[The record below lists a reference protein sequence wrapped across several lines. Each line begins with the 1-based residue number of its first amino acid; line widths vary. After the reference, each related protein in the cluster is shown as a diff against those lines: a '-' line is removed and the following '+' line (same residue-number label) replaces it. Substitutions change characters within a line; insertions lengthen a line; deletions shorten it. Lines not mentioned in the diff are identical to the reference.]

1 MTIFLL
7 RDYHMSELFEGY
19 EGDTLDAQ
27 QLKQDNIN
35 HKLTSI
41 GSLEA
46 FTAAMAATPVD
57 RKQRTKMMRDPTI
70 PARHMYYQKP
80 STKHKEQVRSSID
93 WLLLH
98 ADELPPELNMEKN
111 CAPRGVVARDITVN
125 VGSVESREA
134 DAAIQDASREDA
146 SVGLFYMEGI
156 SAYKGRTAAFFEALR
171 NPNLRGDM
179 HRRGLSDA
187 QVQLYLGEVQA
198 EAYRKYAEHKA
209 YMLRWRGMQ
218 EFRGVTRAIEE
229 EAKGVK
235 LSKAQSNAKD
245 MPSQERLNELLS
257 YDPET
262 GTLVRAIAQRGVTKG
277 SAAYTVRKDG
287 KLKTR
292 VDYGLFATARVVYML
307 VTGIDPKEA
316 TIHCINGDLS
326 DLRWDNLMLE
336 TTSNAVSGSGVRDRE
351 RLEYDTKYRARIK
364 ISGKEIRVGDFDT
377 EEEAEAAKSLFIKTL
392 KRSDTPSGP

>member
-1 MTIFLL
+1 MN
-7 RDYHMSELFEGY
+7 SELFEGY
-19 EGDTLDAQ
+19 DGDAIDSQ

-41 GSLEA
+41 GNLRG
-46 FTAAMAATPVD
+46 FTATMAATPVD
-57 RKQRTKMMRDPTI
+57 RKERTKMMRDPKI
-70 PARHMYYQKP
+70 PARRMFYRKP
-80 STKHKEQVRSSID
+80 SNMGKEQAQDCID
-93 WLLLH
+93 WLNLH
-98 ADELPPELNMEKN
+98 KAELPAELDTESGESNS
-111 CAPRGVVARDITVN
+111 PRN
-125 VGSVESREA
+125 VEINIGSVESREA

-179 HRRGLSDA
+179 HKRGLSDA

-229 EAKGVK
+229 EAKGVT

-262 GTLVRAIAQRGVTKG
+262 GTLVWAVARGRSAKG
-277 SAAYTVRKDG
+277 TEAYTVRKDG
-287 KLKTR
+287 KLKTQ
-292 VDYGLFATARVVYML
+292 VDGGLFSTTRVVYTL

-336 TTSNAVSGSGVRDRE
+336 TTSNAVSSTGVTDKE
-351 RLEYDTKYRARIK
+351 RLNYDTKYRARVK
-364 ISGKEIRVGDFDT
+364 IGGKETVIGDFDT
-377 EEEAEAAKSLFIKTL
+377 EEEAESAKSLFIKTL
-392 KRSDTPSGP
+392 KRQHTPLAP

>member
-1 MTIFLL
+1 MN
-7 RDYHMSELFEGY
+7 SELFEGY
-19 EGDTLDAQ
+19 DGDTLDSQ

-41 GSLEA
+41 GNLRG

-70 PARHMYYQKP
+70 PARHMYYRKP
-80 STKHKEQVRSSID
+80 SNMGKDQAQDCID
-93 WLLLH
+93 WLH
-98 ADELPPELNMEKN
+98 MHKAELPSELDTESGESNS
-111 CAPRGVVARDITVN
+111 PRNVEIN

-134 DAAIQDASREDA
+134 DKAIEDASREDA

-156 SAYKGRTAAFFEALR
+156 SAYRGRTAAFFEALR

>member
-1 MTIFLL
+1 MN
-7 RDYHMSELFEGY
+7 SELFEGY

-27 QLKQDNIN
+27 QLKQDNVN

-41 GSLEA
+41 GNLRG

-70 PARHMYYQKP
+70 PARHMYYRKP
-80 STKHKEQVRSSID
+80 SNMGKDQAQECID
-93 WLLLH
+93 WLNMH
-98 ADELPPELNMEKN
+98 KAELPSELDTESGESNS
-111 CAPRGVVARDITVN
+111 PRNVEIN

-187 QVQLYLGEVQA
+187 KVQLYLGEVQA
-198 EAYRKYAEHKA
+198 KAYRKYAEHKA

-262 GTLVRAIAQRGVTKG
+262 GTLVWAAARSGVRRG
-277 SAAYTVRKDG
+277 SRAYTVRKDG
-287 KLKTR
+287 KIKTR
-292 VDYGLFATARVVYML
+292 VDGGDFSASRLVYML
-307 VTGIDPKEA
+307 VTGIDPKDA
-316 TIHCINGDLS
+316 TIHCINGDMS
-326 DLRWDNLMLE
+326 DLSWDNLMLE
-336 TTSNAVSGSGVRDRE
+336 TTSNVVMGSSAEDRT
-351 RLEYDTKYRARIK
+351 RLDYDTKYRARVMV
-364 ISGKEIRVGDFDT
+364 SGKAIRIGDFDT
-377 EEEAEAAKSLFIKTL
+377 EEEAESAKSLFIKTL
-392 KRSDTPSGP
+392 KLGSTPLAP

>member
-1 MTIFLL
+1 MN
-7 RDYHMSELFEGY
+7 SELFEGY
-19 EGDTLDAQ
+19 DGDTLDSQ

-41 GSLEA
+41 GNLRG
-46 FTAAMAATPVD
+46 FTAAMASTPVD

-70 PARHMYYQKP
+70 PARHMYYRKP
-80 STKHKEQVRSSID
+80 SNMGKDQAQDCID
-93 WLLLH
+93 WLH
-98 ADELPPELNMEKN
+98 IHKAELPAELDTESGESNS
-111 CAPRGVVARDITVN
+111 PRNVEIN

-134 DAAIQDASREDA
+134 DKAIEDASREDA

-156 SAYKGRTAAFFEALR
+156 SAYRGRTAAFFEALR
-171 NPNLRGDM
+171 NPNLQGYM

-277 SAAYTVRKDG
+277 SVAYTVRKDG

-307 VTGIDPKEA
+307 VTGIDPKDA
-316 TIHCINGDLS
+316 TIHYINGDLS

-336 TTSNAVSGSGVRDRE
+336 TTSNVVMGSSAEDRT
-351 RLEYDTKYRARIK
+351 RLDYDTKYRARVMV
-364 ISGKEIRVGDFDT
+364 SGKAIRIGDFDT
-377 EEEAEAAKSLFIKTL
+377 EEEAEAAKSLFVKTL
-392 KRSDTPSGP
+392 KRSDTPLAP

>member
-1 MTIFLL
+1 MN
-7 RDYHMSELFEGY
+7 SELFEGY
-19 EGDTLDAQ
+19 EGDTLDSQ

-35 HKLTSI
+35 HRLTSI
-41 GSLEA
+41 GNLRG
-46 FTAAMAATPVD
+46 FTAAMASTPVD

-70 PARHMYYQKP
+70 PARHMYYRKP
-80 STKHKEQVRSSID
+80 SNMGKDQAQDCID
-93 WLLLH
+93 WLH
-98 ADELPPELNMEKN
+98 MHKAELPAELDTESGESNS
-111 CAPRGVVARDITVN
+111 PRNVEIN

-134 DAAIQDASREDA
+134 DKAIEDASREDA

-262 GTLVRAIAQRGVTKG
+262 GTLVWAAARSGVRRG
-277 SAAYTVRKDG
+277 SRAYTVRKDG

-292 VDYGLFATARVVYML
+292 VDGGDFSASRLVYML
-307 VTGIDPKEA
+307 VTGIDPKDA

-326 DLRWDNLMLE
+326 DLSWDNLMLE
-336 TTSNAVSGSGVRDRE
+336 TTSNVVMGSSAEDRT
-351 RLEYDTKYRARIK
+351 RLDYDTKYRARVMV
-364 ISGKEIRVGDFDT
+364 SGKAIRIGDFDT
-377 EEEAEAAKSLFIKTL
+377 EEEAESAKSLFIKTL
-392 KRSDTPSGP
+392 KRGSTPLAP

>member
-1 MTIFLL
+1 MN
-7 RDYHMSELFEGY
+7 SELFEGH

-27 QLKQDNIN
+27 QLKQDNVN

-41 GSLEA
+41 GNLRG

-70 PARHMYYQKP
+70 PARHMYYRKP

-111 CAPRGVVARDITVN
+111 CAPRGVVSRDITVN

-146 SVGLFYMEGI
+146 SVGLYYMEGI

-257 YDPET
+257 YDPLE
-262 GTLVRAIAQRGVTKG
+262 GTLVWATARRGVTKG
-277 SAAYTVRKDG
+277 SEAYTVRKDNG
-287 KLKTR
+287 KVLTR
-292 VDYGLFATARVVYML
+292 VDGGLFATARVIYTL

-316 TIHCINGDLS
+316 TIHCINNDLS

-336 TTSNAVSGSGVRDRE
+336 TTATPVSTSGVTEKE
-351 RLEYDTKYRARIK
+351 RLNFDTKYRAKLQVASKDIL
-364 ISGKEIRVGDFDT
+364 IGDFDT
-377 EEEAEAAKSLFIKTL
+377 EEEASLAKSLFVKTL
-392 KRSDTPSGP
+392 KRGDTPAGR

>member
-1 MTIFLL
+1 MN
-7 RDYHMSELFEGY
+7 SELFEGY

-27 QLKQDNIN
+27 QLKQDNVN

-41 GSLEA
+41 GNLRG
-46 FTAAMAATPVD
+46 FTAARAATPVD

-70 PARHMYYQKP
+70 PARHMYYRKP
-80 STKHKEQVRSSID
+80 SNMGKDQAQECID
-93 WLLLH
+93 WLNMH
-98 ADELPPELNMEKN
+98 KAELPSELDTESGESNS
-111 CAPRGVVARDITVN
+111 PRNVEIN

-187 QVQLYLGEVQA
+187 KVQLYLGEVQA
-198 EAYRKYAEHKA
+198 KAYRKYAEHKA

-262 GTLVRAIAQRGVTKG
+262 GTLVWAAARSGVRRG
-277 SAAYTVRKDG
+277 SRAYTVRKDG
-287 KLKTR
+287 KIKTR
-292 VDYGLFATARVVYML
+292 VDGGDFSASRLVYML
-307 VTGIDPKEA
+307 VTGIDPKDA
-316 TIHCINGDLS
+316 TIHCINGDMS
-326 DLRWDNLMLE
+326 DLSWDNLMLE
-336 TTSNAVSGSGVRDRE
+336 TTSNVVMGSSAEDRT
-351 RLEYDTKYRARIK
+351 RLDYDTKYRARVMV
-364 ISGKEIRVGDFDT
+364 SGKAIRIGDFDT

-392 KRSDTPSGP
+392 KRQHTPLAP

>member
-1 MTIFLL
+1 MN
-7 RDYHMSELFEGY
+7 SELFEGY
-19 EGDTLDAQ
+19 DGDTLDAQ

-41 GSLEA
+41 GNLRG
-46 FTAAMAATPVD
+46 FTAAMASTPVD

-70 PARHMYYQKP
+70 PARHMYYRKP
-80 STKHKEQVRSSID
+80 SNRGKDQAQDCID
-93 WLLLH
+93 WLNMH
-98 ADELPPELNMEKN
+98 KPELPEELETEQGQH
-111 CAPRGVVARDITVN
+111 RGVLSAICIG
-125 VGSVESREA
+125 VGKVENREV
-134 DAAIQDASREDA
+134 DKAIEDASREDP

-171 NPNLRGDM
+171 NPNLRGDL

-198 EAYRKYAEHKA
+198 EAYRRYAEHKA

-235 LSKAQSNAKD
+235 LSKAQSHAKD
-245 MPSQERLNELLS
+245 MPSQERLNALLS

-262 GTLVRAIAQRGVTKG
+262 GTLVRAIAQRGVTRG
-277 SAAYTVRKDG
+277 SVAYTVRKDG

-292 VDYGLFATARVVYML
+292 VDGGLFATARVVYTL
-307 VTGIDPKEA
+307 VSGVDPKEA

-336 TTSNAVSGSGVRDRE
+336 TTATPVSTSGVTEKE
-351 RLEYDTKYRARIK
+351 RLNFDTKYRAKLQVASKDIL
-364 ISGKEIRVGDFDT
+364 IGDFDT
-377 EEEAEAAKSLFIKTL
+377 EEEASLAKSLFVKTL
-392 KRSDTPSGP
+392 KLSDTPAGR

>member
-1 MTIFLL
+1 MN
-7 RDYHMSELFEGY
+7 SELFEGY
-19 EGDTLDAQ
+19 DGDAIDSQ

-41 GSLEA
+41 GNLRG
-46 FTAAMAATPVD
+46 FTATMAATPVD
-57 RKQRTKMMRDPTI
+57 RKERTKMMRDPKI
-70 PARHMYYQKP
+70 PARRMFYRKP
-80 STKHKEQVRSSID
+80 SNMGKEQAQDCID
-93 WLLLH
+93 WLNLH
-98 ADELPPELNMEKN
+98 RSELPEELETEQGQH
-111 CAPRGVVARDITVN
+111 RGVLSAICIG
-125 VGSVESREA
+125 VGKVENREV
-134 DAAIQDASREDA
+134 DKAIEDASREDA

-179 HRRGLSDA
+179 HKRGLSDA

-229 EAKGVK
+229 EAKGVT

-262 GTLVRAIAQRGVTKG
+262 GTLVWATARRGVRRG
-277 SAAYTVRKDG
+277 SRAYTVRKDNG
-287 KLKTR
+287 KVLTR
-292 VDYGLFATARVVYML
+292 VDGGLFATARVVYTL
-307 VTGIDPKEA
+307 VTGIDPKDA

-326 DLRWDNLMLE
+326 DLSWDNLMLE
-336 TTSNAVSGSGVRDRE
+336 TTSNAVSSTGVTDKE
-351 RLEYDTKYRARIK
+351 RLNYDTKYRARVK
-364 ISGKEIRVGDFDT
+364 ISGKETVIGDFDT

-392 KRSDTPSGP
+392 KRGVAPSVP

>member
-1 MTIFLL
+1 
-7 RDYHMSELFEGY
+7 
-19 EGDTLDAQ
+19 
-27 QLKQDNIN
+27 
-35 HKLTSI
+35 
-41 GSLEA
+41 
-46 FTAAMAATPVD
+46 
-57 RKQRTKMMRDPTI
+57 
-70 PARHMYYQKP
+70 
-80 STKHKEQVRSSID
+80 
-93 WLLLH
+93 
-98 ADELPPELNMEKN
+98 
-111 CAPRGVVARDITVN
+111 
-125 VGSVESREA
+125 
-134 DAAIQDASREDA
+134 
-146 SVGLFYMEGI
+146 
-156 SAYKGRTAAFFEALR
+156 
-171 NPNLRGDM
+171 
-179 HRRGLSDA
+179 
-187 QVQLYLGEVQA
+187 
-198 EAYRKYAEHKA
+198 
-209 YMLRWRGMQ
+209 
-218 EFRGVTRAIEE
+218 
-229 EAKGVK
+229 
-235 LSKAQSNAKD
+235 

>member
-1 MTIFLL
+1 MN
-7 RDYHMSELFEGY
+7 SELFEGY
-19 EGDTLDAQ
+19 DGDAIDSQ

-41 GSLEA
+41 GNLRG
-46 FTAAMAATPVD
+46 FTATMAATPVD
-57 RKQRTKMMRDPTI
+57 RKERTKMMRDPKI
-70 PARHMYYQKP
+70 PARRMFYRKP
-80 STKHKEQVRSSID
+80 SNMGKEQAQDCID
-93 WLLLH
+93 WLNLH
-98 ADELPPELNMEKN
+98 KAELPAELDTESGESNS
-111 CAPRGVVARDITVN
+111 PRN
-125 VGSVESREA
+125 VEINIGSVESREA
-134 DAAIQDASREDA
+134 DRAIQDASREDA

-179 HRRGLSDA
+179 HKRGLSDA

-198 EAYRKYAEHKA
+198 KAYRKYAEHKA

-229 EAKGVK
+229 EAKGVT

-262 GTLVRAIAQRGVTKG
+262 GTLVWATARRGVRRG
-277 SAAYTVRKDG
+277 SRAYTVRKNG
-287 KLKTR
+287 KLQTS
-292 VDYGLFATARVVYML
+292 VDGGDFYTARVIYML

-336 TTSNAVSGSGVRDRE
+336 TTSNAVMCSSAEDRA
-351 RLEYDTKYRARIK
+351 RLGYDTKYRARVMV
-364 ISGKEIRVGDFDT
+364 SGKAIRIGDFDT
-377 EEEAEAAKSLFIKTL
+377 EEEAESAKSLFIKTL
-392 KRSDTPSGP
+392 KRQHTPLAP

>member
-1 MTIFLL
+1 MN
-7 RDYHMSELFEGY
+7 SELFEGY
-19 EGDTLDAQ
+19 DGDTLDAQ
-27 QLKQDNIN
+27 QLKQDNVN

-41 GSLEA
+41 GNLRG

-70 PARHMYYQKP
+70 PARHMYYRKP
-80 STKHKEQVRSSID
+80 SNMGKDQAQDCID
-93 WLLLH
+93 WLH
-98 ADELPPELNMEKN
+98 MHKAELPSELDTESGESNS
-111 CAPRGVVARDITVN
+111 PRNVEIN

-134 DAAIQDASREDA
+134 DKAIEDASREDA

-156 SAYKGRTAAFFEALR
+156 SAYRGRTAAFFEALR
-171 NPNLRGDM
+171 NPNLQGYM

-307 VTGIDPKEA
+307 VTGIDPKDA
-316 TIHCINGDLS
+316 TIHYINGDLS

-336 TTSNAVSGSGVRDRE
+336 TTSNVVMGSSAEDRT
-351 RLEYDTKYRARIK
+351 RLDYDTKYRARVMV
-364 ISGKEIRVGDFDT
+364 SGKAIRIGDFDT
-377 EEEAEAAKSLFIKTL
+377 EEEAEAAKSLFVKTL
-392 KRSDTPSGP
+392 KRSDTPLAP

>member
-1 MTIFLL
+1 MN
-7 RDYHMSELFEGY
+7 SELFEGY

-27 QLKQDNIN
+27 QLKQDNVN

-70 PARHMYYQKP
+70 PARHMYYRKP

-111 CAPRGVVARDITVN
+111 CAPRGVVSRDITVN

-146 SVGLFYMEGI
+146 SVGLYYMEGI

-257 YDPET
+257 YDPDT
-262 GTLVRAIAQRGVTKG
+262 GTLVRAVSASGVKRGSV
-277 SAAYTVRKDG
+277 AYTVRKDG

-292 VDYGLFATARVVYML
+292 VDGGIFATARVIYTL

-316 TIHCINGDLS
+316 TIHCINNDLS

-336 TTSNAVSGSGVRDRE
+336 TTATPVSTSGVTEKE
-351 RLEYDTKYRARIK
+351 RLNFDTKYRAKLQVASKDIL
-364 ISGKEIRVGDFDT
+364 IGDFDT
-377 EEEAEAAKSLFIKTL
+377 EEEASLAKSLFVKTL
-392 KRSDTPSGP
+392 KRGDTPAGR

>member
-1 MTIFLL
+1 
-7 RDYHMSELFEGY
+7 
-19 EGDTLDAQ
+19 
-27 QLKQDNIN
+27 
-35 HKLTSI
+35 
-41 GSLEA
+41 
-46 FTAAMAATPVD
+46 
-57 RKQRTKMMRDPTI
+57 MMRDPTI
-70 PARHMYYQKP
+70 PARHMYYRKP
-80 STKHKEQVRSSID
+80 SNMGKDQAQDCID
-93 WLLLH
+93 WLH
-98 ADELPPELNMEKN
+98 MHKAELPSELDTESGESNS
-111 CAPRGVVARDITVN
+111 PRNVEIN

-134 DAAIQDASREDA
+134 DKAIEDASREDA

-277 SAAYTVRKDG
+277 SVAYTVRKDG

-292 VDYGLFATARVVYML
+292 VDGGLFATARVVYML
-307 VTGIDPKEA
+307 VTGIDPKDA
-316 TIHCINGDLS
+316 TIHYINGDLS

-336 TTSNAVSGSGVRDRE
+336 TTSNVVMGSSAEDRT
-351 RLEYDTKYRARIK
+351 RLDYDTKYRARVMV
-364 ISGKEIRVGDFDT
+364 SGKAIRIGDFDT
-377 EEEAEAAKSLFIKTL
+377 EEEAEAAKSLFVKTL
-392 KRSDTPSGP
+392 KRSDTPLAP

>member
-1 MTIFLL
+1 M
-7 RDYHMSELFEGY
+7 LFEDGY
-19 EGDTLDAQ
+19 DGDALDYQ
-27 QLKQDNIN
+27 QLKQDNVN

-41 GSLEA
+41 GNLRG

-70 PARHMYYQKP
+70 PARHMYYRKP
-80 STKHKEQVRSSID
+80 SNMGKDQAQDCID
-93 WLLLH
+93 WLNMH
-98 ADELPPELNMEKN
+98 KSELPEELETEQGQH
-111 CAPRGVVARDITVN
+111 RGVLSAICIG
-125 VGSVESREA
+125 VGKVENREV
-134 DAAIQDASREDA
+134 DKAIEDASREDA
-146 SVGLFYMEGI
+146 SVGLYYMEGI

-277 SAAYTVRKDG
+277 SVAYTVRKDG

-307 VTGIDPKEA
+307 VTGIDPKDA

-336 TTSNAVSGSGVRDRE
+336 TTSNAVSSTGVADRDR
-351 RLEYDTKYRARIK
+351 LHYDTKYRAEVR
-364 ISGKEIRVGDFDT
+364 ISGKLHVVGYFDT
-377 EEEAEAAKSLFIKTL
+377 EEEAESAKSLFIKTL
-392 KRSDTPSGP
+392 KRSDTPSHP

>member
-1 MTIFLL
+1 MN
-7 RDYHMSELFEGY
+7 SELFEGY
-19 EGDTLDAQ
+19 DGDAIDSQ

-41 GSLEA
+41 GNLRG
-46 FTAAMAATPVD
+46 FTAAMASTPVD
-57 RKQRTKMMRDPTI
+57 RKERTRMMRDPKI
-70 PARHMYYQKP
+70 PARRMFYRKP
-80 STKHKEQVRSSID
+80 SNMGKDQVQDCID
-93 WLLLH
+93 WLNLH
-98 ADELPPELNMEKN
+98 KADLPAELDTESGESNS
-111 CAPRGVVARDITVN
+111 PRNLEIN
-125 VGSVESREA
+125 IGSVESREA
-134 DAAIQDASREDA
+134 DRAIQDASREDA

-171 NPNLRGDM
+171 NPNLRGYM
-179 HRRGLSDA
+179 HTRGLSDA

-198 EAYRKYAEHKA
+198 KAYRKYAEHKA

-229 EAKGVK
+229 EAKGVT

-245 MPSQERLNELLS
+245 MPSQERLNDLLS

-262 GTLVRAIAQRGVTKG
+262 GTLVWAVARGRSAKG
-277 SAAYTVRKDG
+277 TEAYTVRKDG
-287 KLKTR
+287 KLKTQ
-292 VDYGLFATARVVYML
+292 VDGGLFSTARVVYTL

-336 TTSNAVSGSGVRDRE
+336 TTSNVVMSSSAEDRA
-351 RLEYDTKYRARIK
+351 RLGYDTKYRARVMV
-364 ISGKEIRVGDFDT
+364 SGKAIRIGDFDT
-377 EEEAEAAKSLFIKTL
+377 EEEAESAKSLFIKTL
-392 KRSDTPSGP
+392 KRGSTPLAP

>member
-1 MTIFLL
+1 MN
-7 RDYHMSELFEGY
+7 SELFEGY
-19 EGDTLDAQ
+19 EGDMLDAQ
-27 QLKQDNIN
+27 QLKQDNVN

-41 GSLEA
+41 GNLRG

-70 PARHMYYQKP
+70 PARHMYYRKP
-80 STKHKEQVRSSID
+80 SNMGKDQAQDCID
-93 WLLLH
+93 WLH
-98 ADELPPELNMEKN
+98 MHKAELPAELDTESGESNS
-111 CAPRGVVARDITVN
+111 PRNVEIN

-134 DAAIQDASREDA
+134 DKAIEDASREDA

-262 GTLVRAIAQRGVTKG
+262 GTLVWHHTIRRCKAG
-277 SAAYTVRKDG
+277 SDAFTVKSDG
-287 KLKTR
+287 KLKTTI
-292 VDYGLFATARVVYML
+292 DGGKYATPRVVYTL
-307 VTGIDPKEA
+307 VTGIDPKDA

-326 DLRWDNLMLE
+326 DLSWDNLMLE
-336 TTSNAVSGSGVRDRE
+336 TTSNVAMGSSAEDRT
-351 RLEYDTKYRARIK
+351 RLDYDTKYRARVMV
-364 ISGKEIRVGDFDT
+364 SGKAIRIGDFDT

-392 KRSDTPSGP
+392 KRKGTPLAP

>member
-1 MTIFLL
+1 MN
-7 RDYHMSELFEGY
+7 SELFEGY
-19 EGDTLDAQ
+19 DGDTLDSQ

-41 GSLEA
+41 GNLRG
-46 FTAAMAATPVD
+46 FTAAMASTPVD

-70 PARHMYYQKP
+70 PARHMYYRKP
-80 STKHKEQVRSSID
+80 SNMGKNQAQDCID
-93 WLLLH
+93 WLNMH
-98 ADELPPELNMEKN
+98 KSELPEELETEQGQH
-111 CAPRGVVARDITVN
+111 RGVLSAICIG
-125 VGSVESREA
+125 VGKVENREV
-134 DAAIQDASREDA
+134 DKAIEDASREDA

-187 QVQLYLGEVQA
+187 QVQLYLGEIQA

-229 EAKGVK
+229 ESKGVK

-262 GTLVRAIAQRGVTKG
+262 GTLVWAVARGR
-277 SAAYTVRKDG
+277 SASGTEAYTVRKDG
-287 KLKTR
+287 KLKTQ
-292 VDYGLFATARVVYML
+292 VDGGLFATARVVYML
-307 VTGIDPKEA
+307 VTGIDPKDA

-336 TTSNAVSGSGVRDRE
+336 TTSNAVSSTGVADRDR
-351 RLEYDTKYRARIK
+351 LHYDTKYRAEVR
-364 ISGKEIRVGDFDT
+364 ISGKLHVVGYFDT

-392 KRSDTPSGP
+392 KRQHTPSHP

>member
-19 EGDTLDAQ
+19 EGDTLDSQ

-46 FTAAMAATPVD
+46 FTGAMAATPVD

-70 PARHMYYQKP
+70 PARHMYYRKP

-146 SVGLFYMEGI
+146 SVGLYYMEGI

-171 NPNLRGDM
+171 NPNLRGYM
-179 HRRGLSDA
+179 HSRGLSDA

-198 EAYRKYAEHKA
+198 KAYRKYAEHKA

-229 EAKGVK
+229 EAKGIK

-277 SAAYTVRKDG
+277 SVAYTVRKDG

-307 VTGIDPKEA
+307 VTGIDPKDA
-316 TIHCINGDLS
+316 TIHYINGDLS

-336 TTSNAVSGSGVRDRE
+336 TTSNVVMGSSAEDRT
-351 RLEYDTKYRARIK
+351 RLDYDTKYRARVMV
-364 ISGKEIRVGDFDT
+364 SGKAIRIGDFDT
-377 EEEAEAAKSLFIKTL
+377 EEEAEAAKSLFVKTL
-392 KRSDTPSGP
+392 KRSDTPLAP

>member
-1 MTIFLL
+1 MN
-7 RDYHMSELFEGY
+7 SELFEGY
-19 EGDTLDAQ
+19 DGDTLDSQ

-35 HKLTSI
+35 HRLTSI
-41 GSLEA
+41 GNLRG

-70 PARHMYYQKP
+70 PARHMYYRKP
-80 STKHKEQVRSSID
+80 SNMGKDQAQDCID
-93 WLLLH
+93 WLNMHKSDLPE
-98 ADELPPELNMEKN
+98 ELETEQGQH
-111 CAPRGVVARDITVN
+111 RGVLSAICIG
-125 VGSVESREA
+125 VGKVENREV
-134 DAAIQDASREDA
+134 DKAIEDSSREDG

-198 EAYRKYAEHKA
+198 RSYRKYAEHKA

-235 LSKAQSNAKD
+235 LSKAQSHAKD

-262 GTLVRAIAQRGVTKG
+262 GTLVWHHTIRRCKAG
-277 SAAYTVRKDG
+277 SDAFTVKSDG
-287 KLKTR
+287 KLKTTI
-292 VDYGLFATARVVYML
+292 DGGKYATPRVVYML
-307 VTGIDPKEA
+307 VTGIDPKDA
-316 TIHCINGDLS
+316 TIHCINGDMS
-326 DLRWDNLMLE
+326 DLSWDNLMLE
-336 TTSNAVSGSGVRDRE
+336 TTSNAVSSTGVTDKE
-351 RLEYDTKYRARIK
+351 RLNYDTKYRARVK
-364 ISGKEIRVGDFDT
+364 ISGKGIVVGDFDT

-392 KRSDTPSGP
+392 KRKGTPSVP

>member
-1 MTIFLL
+1 MN
-7 RDYHMSELFEGY
+7 SELFEGY
-19 EGDTLDAQ
+19 DGDTLDSQ
-27 QLKQDNIN
+27 QLKQDNVN

-41 GSLEA
+41 GNLRG

-70 PARHMYYQKP
+70 PARHMYYRKP
-80 STKHKEQVRSSID
+80 SNMGKDQAQDCID
-93 WLLLH
+93 WLH
-98 ADELPPELNMEKN
+98 MHKAELPSELDTESGESNS
-111 CAPRGVVARDITVN
+111 PRNVEIN

-134 DAAIQDASREDA
+134 DKAIEDASREDA

-156 SAYKGRTAAFFEALR
+156 SAYRGRTAAFFEALR

>member
-1 MTIFLL
+1 MN
-7 RDYHMSELFEGY
+7 SELFEGY
-19 EGDTLDAQ
+19 DGDTLDSQ

-41 GSLEA
+41 GNLRG
-46 FTAAMAATPVD
+46 FTAAMASTPVD

-70 PARHMYYQKP
+70 PARHMYYRKP
-80 STKHKEQVRSSID
+80 SNMGKDQAQDCID
-93 WLLLH
+93 WLH
-98 ADELPPELNMEKN
+98 IHKAELPAELDTESGESNS
-111 CAPRGVVARDITVN
+111 PRNVEIN

-134 DAAIQDASREDA
+134 DKAIEDASREDA

-187 QVQLYLGEVQA
+187 QVQLYLGEIQA

-277 SAAYTVRKDG
+277 SVAYTVRKDG

-307 VTGIDPKEA
+307 VTGIDPKDA

-336 TTSNAVSGSGVRDRE
+336 TTATPVSTSGVTEKE
-351 RLEYDTKYRARIK
+351 RLNFDTKYRAKLQVASKDIL
-364 ISGKEIRVGDFDT
+364 IGDFDT
-377 EEEAEAAKSLFIKTL
+377 EEEASLAKSLFVKTL
-392 KRSDTPSGP
+392 KLSDTPAGR

>member
-1 MTIFLL
+1 MN
-7 RDYHMSELFEGY
+7 SELFEGY

-27 QLKQDNIN
+27 QLKQDNVN

-41 GSLEA
+41 GNLRG

-70 PARHMYYQKP
+70 PARHMYYRKP
-80 STKHKEQVRSSID
+80 SNMGKDQAQECID
-93 WLLLH
+93 WLH
-98 ADELPPELNMEKN
+98 MHKSELPAELDTESGESNS
-111 CAPRGVVARDITVN
+111 PRNVEIN

-134 DAAIQDASREDA
+134 DKAIEDASREDA

-257 YDPET
+257 YDPDT
-262 GTLVRAIAQRGVTKG
+262 GTLVRAVSASGVKRGSV
-277 SAAYTVRKDG
+277 AYTVRKDG

-292 VDYGLFATARVVYML
+292 VDGGIFATARVIYTL

-316 TIHCINGDLS
+316 TIHCINNDLS

-336 TTSNAVSGSGVRDRE
+336 TTATPVSTSGVTEKE
-351 RLEYDTKYRARIK
+351 RLNFDTKYRAKLQVASKDIL
-364 ISGKEIRVGDFDT
+364 IGDFDT
-377 EEEAEAAKSLFIKTL
+377 EEEASLAKSLFVKTL
-392 KRSDTPSGP
+392 KRGDTPAGR

>member
-1 MTIFLL
+1 MN
-7 RDYHMSELFEGY
+7 SELFEGY
-19 EGDTLDAQ
+19 DGDTLDSQ

-41 GSLEA
+41 GNLRG
-46 FTAAMAATPVD
+46 FTAAMASTPVD

-70 PARHMYYQKP
+70 PARHMYYRKP
-80 STKHKEQVRSSID
+80 SNMGKDQAQDCID
-93 WLLLH
+93 WLH
-98 ADELPPELNMEKN
+98 IHKAELPAELDTESGESNS
-111 CAPRGVVARDITVN
+111 PRNVEIN

-134 DAAIQDASREDA
+134 DKAIEDASREDA

-187 QVQLYLGEVQA
+187 QVQLYLGEIQA

-307 VTGIDPKEA
+307 VTGIDPKDA

-336 TTSNAVSGSGVRDRE
+336 TTATPVSTSGVTEKE
-351 RLEYDTKYRARIK
+351 RLNFDTKYRAKLQVASKDIL
-364 ISGKEIRVGDFDT
+364 IGDFDT
-377 EEEAEAAKSLFIKTL
+377 EEEASLAKSLFVKTL
-392 KRSDTPSGP
+392 KLSDTPAGR

>member
-1 MTIFLL
+1 MN
-7 RDYHMSELFEGY
+7 SELFEGY

-27 QLKQDNIN
+27 QLKQDNVN

-41 GSLEA
+41 GNLRG

-70 PARHMYYQKP
+70 PARHMYYRKP
-80 STKHKEQVRSSID
+80 SNMGKDQAQECID
-93 WLLLH
+93 WLNMH
-98 ADELPPELNMEKN
+98 KSELPEELETEQGQH
-111 CAPRGVVARDITVN
+111 RGVLSAICI
-125 VGSVESREA
+125 GIGKVENREV
-134 DAAIQDASREDA
+134 DKAIEDASREDA
-146 SVGLFYMEGI
+146 SVGLYYMEGI

-235 LSKAQSNAKD
+235 LSKAQSNAKE

-257 YDPET
+257 YDPKT
-262 GTLVRAIAQRGVTKG
+262 GTLVWATARGRSAKG
-277 SAAYTVRKDG
+277 TEAYTVRKDG
-287 KLKTR
+287 KLKTQ
-292 VDYGLFATARVVYML
+292 VDGGLFATARVVYML

-326 DLRWDNLMLE
+326 DLSWDNLMLE
-336 TTSNAVSGSGVRDRE
+336 TTATPVSTSGVTEKE
-351 RLEYDTKYRARIK
+351 RLNFDTKYRAKLQVASKDIL
-364 ISGKEIRVGDFDT
+364 IGDFDT
-377 EEEAEAAKSLFIKTL
+377 EEEASLAKSLFVKTL
-392 KRSDTPSGP
+392 KRQHTPAGR

>member
-1 MTIFLL
+1 MN
-7 RDYHMSELFEGY
+7 SELFEGY
-19 EGDTLDAQ
+19 DGDTLDAQ
-27 QLKQDNIN
+27 QLKQDNVN

-41 GSLEA
+41 GNLRG

-70 PARHMYYQKP
+70 PARHMYYRKP
-80 STKHKEQVRSSID
+80 SNMGKDQAQDCID
-93 WLLLH
+93 WLNMH
-98 ADELPPELNMEKN
+98 KSELPEELETEQGHH
-111 CAPRGVVARDITVN
+111 RGVLSAICIG

-134 DAAIQDASREDA
+134 DKAIEDASREDA

-156 SAYKGRTAAFFEALR
+156 SAYRGRTAAFFEALR
-171 NPNLRGDM
+171 NPNLQGYM

-235 LSKAQSNAKD
+235 PSKAQSNAKD

-262 GTLVRAIAQRGVTKG
+262 GTLVRAIAASGVKRG
-277 SAAYTVRKDG
+277 SAAYTITSKGTLRTTVDG
-287 KLKTR
+287 GKYLT
-292 VDYGLFATARVVYML
+292 TRVVYML
-307 VTGIDPKEA
+307 VTGIDPKDA

-336 TTSNAVSGSGVRDRE
+336 TTSNVVMGSSAEDRT
-351 RLEYDTKYRARIK
+351 RLDYDTKYRARVMV
-364 ISGKEIRVGDFDT
+364 SGKAIRIGDFDT

-392 KRSDTPSGP
+392 KRGGHPLAP

>member
-1 MTIFLL
+1 MNC
-7 RDYHMSELFEGY
+7 ELFEGY
-19 EGDTLDAQ
+19 DGDAIDSQ

-41 GSLEA
+41 GNLRG

-57 RKQRTKMMRDPTI
+57 RKERTKMMRDPTI
-70 PARHMYYQKP
+70 PARHMYYRKP
-80 STKHKEQVRSSID
+80 SNMGKEQAQDCID
-93 WLLLH
+93 WLHMHKTDLP
-98 ADELPPELNMEKN
+98 AELDTESGESNS
-111 CAPRGVVARDITVN
+111 PRNVEIN

-134 DAAIQDASREDA
+134 DKAIEDASREDA

-187 QVQLYLGEVQA
+187 KVQLYLGEVQA

-229 EAKGVK
+229 EAKGVT

-262 GTLVRAIAQRGVTKG
+262 GTLVWATARGRSAKG
-277 SAAYTVRKDG
+277 TEAYTVRKDG
-287 KLKTR
+287 KLKTQ
-292 VDYGLFATARVVYML
+292 VDGGLFATARVVYTL
-307 VTGIDPKEA
+307 VTGIDPKDA

-336 TTSNAVSGSGVRDRE
+336 TTSNAVSSTGVVDRG
-351 RLEYDTKYRARIK
+351 RLHYDTKYRAEVR
-364 ISGKEIRVGDFDT
+364 ISGKLHVVGYFDT
-377 EEEAEAAKSLFIKTL
+377 EEEAEAAKSLFVKTL
-392 KRSDTPSGP
+392 KRQHTPSHP

>member
-1 MTIFLL
+1 MN
-7 RDYHMSELFEGY
+7 SELFEGY
-19 EGDTLDAQ
+19 DGDTLDSQ
-27 QLKQDNIN
+27 QLKQDNVN

-41 GSLEA
+41 VNLRG

-70 PARHMYYQKP
+70 PARHMYYRKP
-80 STKHKEQVRSSID
+80 SNMGKDQAQDCID
-93 WLLLH
+93 WLNMH
-98 ADELPPELNMEKN
+98 KSELPEELETEQGHH
-111 CAPRGVVARDITVN
+111 RGVLSAICIG

-134 DAAIQDASREDA
+134 DKAIEDASREDA

-262 GTLVRAIAQRGVTKG
+262 GTLVWHHTIRRCKAG
-277 SAAYTVRKDG
+277 SDAFTVKSDG
-287 KLKTR
+287 KLKTTI
-292 VDYGLFATARVVYML
+292 DGGKYATPRVVYTL
-307 VTGIDPKEA
+307 VTGIDPKDA

-326 DLRWDNLMLE
+326 DLSWDNLMLE
-336 TTSNAVSGSGVRDRE
+336 TTSNVAMGSSAEDRT
-351 RLEYDTKYRARIK
+351 RLDYDTKYRARVMV
-364 ISGKEIRVGDFDT
+364 SGKAIRIGDFDT

-392 KRSDTPSGP
+392 KRKGTPLAP

>member
-1 MTIFLL
+1 MN
-7 RDYHMSELFEGY
+7 SELFEGY

-27 QLKQDNIN
+27 QLKQDNVN

-41 GSLEA
+41 GNLRG

-70 PARHMYYQKP
+70 PARHMYYRKP
-80 STKHKEQVRSSID
+80 SNMGKDQAQECID
-93 WLLLH
+93 WLNMH
-98 ADELPPELNMEKN
+98 KSELPEELETEQGQH
-111 CAPRGVVARDITVN
+111 RGVLSAICIG
-125 VGSVESREA
+125 VGKVENREV
-134 DAAIQDASREDA
+134 DKAIEDASREDA
-146 SVGLFYMEGI
+146 SVGLYYMEGI

-198 EAYRKYAEHKA
+198 EAYRKYAEHRA

-229 EAKGVK
+229 AAKGVK
-235 LSKAQSNAKD
+235 LSKAQSNAKE

-257 YDPET
+257 YDPLE
-262 GTLVRAIAQRGVTKG
+262 GTLVWATARRGVTKG
-277 SAAYTVRKDG
+277 SEAYTVRKDNG
-287 KLKTR
+287 KALTR
-292 VDYGLFATARVVYML
+292 VDGGLFATARVIYTL

-326 DLRWDNLMLE
+326 DLSWDNLMLE
-336 TTSNAVSGSGVRDRE
+336 TTSNVAMGSSAEDRT
-351 RLEYDTKYRARIK
+351 RLDYDTKYRARVMV
-364 ISGKEIRVGDFDT
+364 SGKAIRIGDFDT

-392 KRSDTPSGP
+392 KRSVAPLAP